1 MGTATPPP
9 PTRRA
14 RPGGRTRSGGGPT
27 GTVYTYGHSWV
38 VTEVHAARTAEKE
51 AAFFLP
57 HLRPGMRVLDLG
69 CGPGTITLG
78 LATAV
83 APGAVLGLDIAAS
96 VLGQARRLAGDRR
109 VANAGFLTGQAA
121 AVSFRDGWFDAV
133 FAHTLL
139 EHVAD
144 PVAVLRG
151 ARRVLKPGGLL
162 GVRDCDWG
170 SGVFAPPDPAVEFA
184 ASLYARVWR
193 HNGGDPDCGRRLRA
207 LLRAAGFARVQT
219 SASFRWDGSQDGST
233 GDSRSV
239 GDLLAER
246 LLLPNFA
253 DPIRAMGWG
262 DAALLERT
270 AAACRAWGRTPDAF
284 ATMVMAEAI
293 GWAE

>member
-1 MGTATPPP
+1 MGTAAST
-9 PTRRA
+9 TRSA
-14 RPGGRTRSGGGPT
+14 RTGGRTRSGGAPAA
-27 GTVYTYGHSWV
+27 VCTYGHSWV
-38 VTEVHAARTAEKE
+38 VTGVHAARTAEKE

-78 LATAV
+78 LAAAV
-83 APGAVLGLDIAAS
+83 APGAVLGLDLAPG

-109 VANAGFLTGQAA
+109 VANAGFLTGRAA
-121 AVSFRDGWFDAV
+121 AVPFPDGRFDAV

-144 PVAVLRG
+144 PVAVLRE

-170 SGVFAPPDPAVEFA
+170 SGVFAPPDPAVARA
-184 ASLYARVWR
+184 AALYARVWR
-193 HNGGDPDCGRRLRA
+193 HHGGDPDCGRRLRA
-207 LLRAAGFARVQT
+207 LLRAAGFTRVQT
-219 SASFRWDGSQDGST
+219 SASFRWDGSQDGSS
-233 GDSRSV
+233 GDSRSF

-253 DPIRAMGWG
+253 DPMRAMGWA

-284 ATMVMAEAI
+284 AAMVMAEAV
-293 GWAE
+293 GRAA